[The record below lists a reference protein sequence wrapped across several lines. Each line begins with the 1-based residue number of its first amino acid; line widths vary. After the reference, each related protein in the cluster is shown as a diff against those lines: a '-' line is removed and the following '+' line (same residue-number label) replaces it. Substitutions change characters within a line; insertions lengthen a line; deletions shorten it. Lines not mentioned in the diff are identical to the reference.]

1 MLRFLKHLRWLQNDL
16 NSIAVTSIER
26 QIIIMNAKISGVG
39 HYIPGIVTDE
49 DFAEVYG
56 ERANKVSRIL
66 QHHSRYLAT
75 DIRTNKQKVSNLD
88 MGYLASVEALEKAG
102 IKPNDVDMIIYATIS
117 PDYLAPANFSL
128 LQEKLRISECIGF
141 DIHSGCAAFGT
152 ALTVAE
158 SYIKLGKV
166 KNALIVGADLLS
178 SRFALLPESKMSVKT
193 LFNYMFFG
201 DGAGAVVLTATN
213 GEGIL
218 YAEASS
224 NNASEENGSIIEIG
238 GSVYPYPT
246 DEVKMDRWPI
256 FQASGISDDA
266 LARVLVKTMK
276 QLKEKGFDLNKI
288 DKFIMPIASEK
299 IMEKVLS
306 EVTEIVPSKVYSCEN
321 EGGALINAALPL
333 SLYKAFDEGLIQK
346 GDRILI
352 YAAENTKWQHAVLV
366 AEI

>member
-1 MLRFLKHLRWLQNDL
+1 MNGNQFSTTLFCLFFNAGHCEVVDAHAVGQADTLVLDRRIIVVVVTTEESRRAAKLKGGIEHL
-16 NSIAVTSIER
+16 
-26 QIIIMNAKISGVG
+26 
-39 HYIPGIVTDE
+39 
-49 DFAEVYG
+49 
-56 ERANKVSRIL
+56 
-66 QHHSRYLAT
+66 
-75 DIRTNKQKVSNLD
+75 
-88 MGYLASVEALEKAG
+88 
-102 IKPNDVDMIIYATIS
+102 
-117 PDYLAPANFSL
+117 
-128 LQEKLRISECIGF
+128 
-141 DIHSGCAAFGT
+141 
-152 ALTVAE
+152 
-158 SYIKLGKV
+158 
-166 KNALIVGADLLS
+166 ALIVGADLLS